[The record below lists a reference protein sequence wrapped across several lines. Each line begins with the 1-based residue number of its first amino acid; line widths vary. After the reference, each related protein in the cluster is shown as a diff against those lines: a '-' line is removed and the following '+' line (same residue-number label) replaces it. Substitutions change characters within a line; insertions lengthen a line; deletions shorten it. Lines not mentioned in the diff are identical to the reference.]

1 MAAIRIKIQK
11 MKLALASAGKKTR
24 EILSLLS
31 RAILSISNQL
41 DCDHTQMARFTMDLW
56 AHINPRLHFNLS
68 ISCMVVMM

>member
-31 RAILSISNQL
+31 
-41 DCDHTQMARFTMDLW
+41 
-56 AHINPRLHFNLS
+56 
-68 ISCMVVMM
+68 